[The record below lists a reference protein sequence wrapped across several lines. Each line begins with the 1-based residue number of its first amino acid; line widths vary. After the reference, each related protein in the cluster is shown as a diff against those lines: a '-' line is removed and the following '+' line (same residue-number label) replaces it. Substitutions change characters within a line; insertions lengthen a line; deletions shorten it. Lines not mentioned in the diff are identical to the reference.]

1 MQEWY
6 MRVYISEANIGERF
20 DEDLAELLADLRV
33 ENAIRRALVFP
44 TDENKEAAQNAIE
57 ALRTRQ
63 SMNR

>member
-1 MQEWY
+1 MGAY
-6 MRVYISEANIGERF
+6 NLEANIGHRF

-57 ALRTRQ
+57 ALRAKRPP
-63 SMNR
+63 NR